1 MIQEGQTLNQCQR
14 CGEQCEPQ
22 YEFCPMCYYAQ
33 LDHEGIVVGAVMR
46 YFRDPKFTNFTTQR
60 EREIRFG
67 SNGNIV
73 GRADVTLLNSE
84 ENPIAIAECKR
95 IGYDGNDGID
105 QLKSYINPT
114 VAKLGLFADSTDPY
128 EWTFLKKND
137 ARHRFD
143 PITRSQFERE
153 LGVESTPEMP
163 STQTQLELI
172 QGNVIESEVDAI
184 VNAAN
189 AELTKGSGLDAAI
202 RDAGGE
208 EINRACEEIIQ
219 NEGVC
224 PPGKVVITTGGNL
237 HAEYVIHAVG
247 PIWQDGNSGEPEQL
261 ANCYKNSL
269 QLAVN
274 NGIQSIAFPAI
285 STGNYRYPIEKA
297 ADVALT
303 TVKAFVEQA
312 QQNHKMVPKRI
323 QFVLFDEEAYKC
335 YVNAFSEL
343 GLGLF
348 FLVG

>member
-1 MIQEGQTLNQCQR
+1 
-14 CGEQCEPQ
+14 
-22 YEFCPMCYYAQ
+22 
-33 LDHEGIVVGAVMR
+33 
-46 YFRDPKFTNFTTQR
+46 
-60 EREIRFG
+60 
-67 SNGNIV
+67 
-73 GRADVTLLNSE
+73 
-84 ENPIAIAECKR
+84 
-95 IGYDGNDGID
+95 
-105 QLKSYINPT
+105 
-114 VAKLGLFADSTDPY
+114 
-128 EWTFLKKND
+128 
-137 ARHRFD
+137 
-143 PITRSQFERE
+143 
-153 LGVESTPEMP
+153 MP

-237 HAEYVIHAVG
+237 HAGYVIHAVG

-312 QQNHKMVPKRI
+312 HQNSEMVPERI

-348 FLVG
+348 SLV